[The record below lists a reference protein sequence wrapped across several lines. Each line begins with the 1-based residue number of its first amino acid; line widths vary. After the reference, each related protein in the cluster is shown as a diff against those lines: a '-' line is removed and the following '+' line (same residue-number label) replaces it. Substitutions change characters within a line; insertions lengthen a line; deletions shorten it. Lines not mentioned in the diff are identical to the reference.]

1 MEQPL
6 WMWLVLSV
14 GVCVAQGAPE
24 PPCPLRGEEAC
35 YQVVQRLAGFQE
47 AHQWC
52 ERHQA
57 RLLHAWDHRTQELL
71 QGHLELRTSI
81 WIDSGAQ
88 APHEHGHHRHHHG
101 GLPHGCKAL
110 LRTEHGFLAT
120 TEACSQK
127 LFFVCESDLPN
138 RIRRD
143 MVTSAH
149 PVSPGGQGRPTPLCK
164 VSQVLLEHRPAT
176 GRGGGLVGL
185 TVSQLGWA
193 NVQKPLRCSLVR
205 GAGSKGERVAV
216 APHTS
221 PPSSFCQRSSCR
233 QLTCWRNRAETT
245 PSLPGTS
252 RPPATDPPRP
262 SRAETL
268 SSIPTPAR
276 PTHPAPGTQPLRGTQ
291 PGRSTAWDEPLDH
304 QLGTSTRSQSDTPE
318 STPGLPSEIGT
329 QVDGHLGSE
338 SEPPSTNASPPGPG
352 SSPRA
357 APTDQSAAGST
368 TERPT
373 PSPPPPWASFTF
385 RTQEGLPPEASR
397 QMLEETLSDFNRAV
411 QTSQEGPQGLE
422 EAAERLKLLTSTPA
436 LLSKD
441 AQASATHSL
450 LSLSSRLPTVPPGL
464 LAAGTARPSS
474 EATAAASQALFGCF
488 SNLLQA
494 MNESSGEQQ
503 QEPAALEETLS
514 ALPLIQRGLLLGRS
528 SVSAVSPMLSTSLS
542 RCSAP
547 SLPLSSFHLHLPK
560 AMSVTFPSASA
571 LAPVLGKHR
580 KVLVQVACF
589 AFNPFRQL
597 DGKRMKS
604 VANVALA
611 AHPEEPLPVQNLTE
625 EIEIALEGD
634 AEMGEPSRVSLN
646 ASARMLDIVVN
657 VTSLED
663 ALLVSVRP
671 NAPLQIT
678 VRLSAHPDGSHEL
691 LNTTLP
697 RAEWQQDGA
706 YVWVIPPENFR
717 HGLGTYYFSAGMP
730 SQVHANVTL
739 SVDVISAGCYYW
751 ARQHQAWRTDGC
763 RVGPQSTL
771 NRTQCLCSHLS
782 FFGRVVIILPHIIR
796 LQHMGL
802 LLSRVGQNPTGL
814 ALLGSLLLAYGAAFL
829 WARWKQRADVGKVRV
844 TILAEND
851 PTACHLYLV
860 QVFTGYRRGAS
871 TSAQV
876 ILTLY
881 GTEGRS
887 RPRLLGHPQAPSF
900 ERGGMDAFLLTTRR
914 SLGNLHAVR
923 LWHDNAGSHP
933 SWFVC
938 QVVVH
943 DLHTGK
949 RWYFLCDSWLAS
961 DMDDGQV
968 DKVFVIA
975 SEKERLSFRH
985 LFWEGLVQKVTQEHL
1000 WLSVVTC
1007 SPWSPF
1013 SRIQRLSCCLALLL
1027 CSMLINI
1034 MFWKEPQED
1043 NQQTE
1048 APFMVTWQELVV
1060 SVEATLLLLPLQ
1072 LLIVHIF
1079 QMVHAPVPEPSP
1091 ATAKPWQPGLLP
1103 KSVTSLT
1110 HVHQELMETLGFL
1123 YKNRLC
1129 QHRDVDGFP
1138 NSRQNV
1144 PELVAFL
1151 CDLVSSHLQHSEDP
1165 EAPVQE
1171 RSCNLHSYLCHV
1183 VKDLEAQLRRLDWD
1197 TLPRPYDHLH
1207 AADQLHKLWQ
1217 NLEQQQQRQ
1226 QPSPHPSAEETW
1238 PHRCCCCC
1246 FCPPRASPRQR
1257 SLAVE
1262 GPAQGPPPPLF
1273 CRPLPRRFGIICWAV
1288 LGTLSLIA
1296 GFFTLLYSLRMD
1308 RNQAGHWAVT
1318 ILLSTLQN
1326 VFLMQPLKVLALTGV
1341 FSLMRKET
1349 WEDKGVEQ
1357 QLRHMVCLLTEKHLR
1372 PESPGWGAWAGPL
1385 HRPPPLQPSAR
1396 PTERALKEKKLFLA
1410 VREIAVQLAFLAVLM
1425 VLSYTERGVNE
1436 FYLSDTLQKSFAY
1449 ELDSVA
1455 TPEDLYSW
1463 AGDTLLPAVYRDAQ
1477 GEAPKRRWESRSAH
1491 LRWLPSLKSFC
1502 LAAKLTFPFLPS
1514 EMAMDGNAFLVGSVR
1529 LRQIRTAAVAPPK
1542 PGPFVLLDPDEGK
1555 ETAPSWGPSSRRGG
1569 AHETVWVYQSE
1580 TTLQEYPI
1588 WGKMGLYPGSG
1599 YVADLGTNA
1608 SHAARVLRY
1617 LERNKWLDRHTQA
1630 IFVEFVVY
1638 NVNVNLFCVVTLILE
1653 NNGLGALLNKV
1664 DLQILHLYP
1673 NVNTIIPM
1681 ACAHIA
1687 FLLFLLYYLLAQ
1699 GQRLVRQRL
1708 GYFRSKGN
1716 LLDAGAVL
1724 IGVAIVGLYVK
1735 RTLLAES
1742 ILRQHRQNRH
1752 QFISFY
1758 GMAEVDSALTY
1769 LIAFL
1774 LALTTV
1780 KLWNL
1785 LRLSPRMYLITQT
1798 LQKAWDEVMGFLLVL
1813 LVLLAG
1819 YSIVCNLLFG
1829 WSIYDYKTFFDSAV
1843 TIVGLLIGI
1852 FDYEEV
1858 IALDPVLGSILISTS
1873 IISMVFVIINLFVSV
1888 LLTVFGREMKAAK
1901 ASKEESMMQLIQL
1914 KLSLLLGIKQ
1924 RAQQAEAPG
1933 PGEGQAASCGIPP
1946 PVK

>member
-1 MEQPL
+1 MELPL

-24 PPCPLRGEEAC
+24 PLCPLRGEEAC
-35 YQVVQRLAGFQE
+35 YQVVQRLASFQE

-52 ERHQA
+52 ERQQA
-57 RLLHAWDHRTQELL
+57 RLLRSWDHRTQELL

-110 LRTEHGFLAT
+110 LRTGDGFLAT

-127 LFFVCESDLPN
+127 LFFVCES
-138 RIRRD
+138 
-143 MVTSAH
+143 
-149 PVSPGGQGRPTPLCK
+149 
-164 VSQVLLEHRPAT
+164 
-176 GRGGGLVGL
+176 
-185 TVSQLGWA
+185 
-193 NVQKPLRCSLVR
+193 
-205 GAGSKGERVAV
+205 
-216 APHTS
+216 
-221 PPSSFCQRSSCR
+221 
-233 QLTCWRNRAETT
+233 
-245 PSLPGTS
+245 
-252 RPPATDPPRP
+252 ATDPPRP
-262 SRAETL
+262 SGAETL
-268 SSIPTPAR
+268 SSTPTPAPPTR
-276 PTHPAPGTQPLRGTQ
+276 PTPGTQPLRGTQ
-291 PGRSTAWDEPLDH
+291 PGPSTAREEPLDH
-304 QLGTSTRSQSDTPE
+304 QLGTSTLGRSDTPE
-318 STPGLPSEIGT
+318 STPGVPSELST
-329 QVDGHLGSE
+329 QVDGRLGSE

-385 RTQEGLPPEASR
+385 RPQEGLPPEASR

-450 LSLSSRLPTVPPGL
+450 LSLSSRLRTVPPGL
-464 LAAGTARPSS
+464 LAADTARPSS

-611 AHPEEPLPVQNLTE
+611 AHLEEPLPVQNLTE

-634 AEMGEPSRVSLN
+634 TEMGEPSRVSLN

-717 HGLGTYYFSAGMP
+717 HGLGTYYFSAEMP

-923 LWHDNAGSHP
+923 LWHDNAGPHP

-938 QVVVH
+938 RVVVH

-1013 SRIQRLSCCLALLL
+1013 SRIQRLSCCLAVLL

-1091 ATAKPWQPGLLP
+1091 ATVKPWQPGLLP

-1165 EAPVQE
+1165 EAPLQE

-1238 PHRCCCCC
+1238 
-1246 FCPPRASPRQR
+1246 
-1257 SLAVE
+1257 
-1262 GPAQGPPPPLF
+1262 
-1273 CRPLPRRFGIICWAV
+1273 RFGIICWAV

-1357 QLRHMVCLLTEKHLR
+1357 QLRHVVCLLTEKHLR

-1455 TPEDLYSW
+1455 TPQDLYGW

-1477 GEAPKRRWESRSAH
+1477 
-1491 LRWLPSLKSFC
+1491 
-1502 LAAKLTFPFLPS
+1502 

-1608 SHAARVLRY
+1608 SHAARVLCY

-1699 GQRLVRQRL
+1699 GQRLARQRL

>member
-1 MEQPL
+1 MELPL

-35 YQVVQRLAGFQE
+35 YQVVQRLASFQE

-71 QGHLELRTSI
+71 RGHLELRTSI

-110 LRTEHGFLAT
+110 LRTGDGFLAT
-120 TEACSQK
+120 MEACSQK

-149 PVSPGGQGRPTPLCK
+149 P
-164 VSQVLLEHRPAT
+164 
-176 GRGGGLVGL
+176 
-185 TVSQLGWA
+185 
-193 NVQKPLRCSLVR
+193 
-205 GAGSKGERVAV
+205 
-216 APHTS
+216 
-221 PPSSFCQRSSCR
+221 RSSCR

-262 SRAETL
+262 SGAETL
-268 SSIPTPAR
+268 SSIPRLAPPTR
-276 PTHPAPGTQPLRGTQ
+276 PTPGTQPLRGTQ
-291 PGRSTAWDEPLDH
+291 PGPSTARDEPLDH
-304 QLGTSTRSQSDTPE
+304 QLGTSTLGRSDTPE

-338 SEPPSTNASPPGPG
+338 SEPPSTNTSPPGPG

-385 RTQEGLPPEASR
+385 RPQEGLPPEASR

-450 LSLSSRLPTVPPGL
+450 LSLSSRLRTVPSGR
-464 LAAGTARPSS
+464 LAADTARPSS

-528 SVSAVSPMLSTSLS
+528 SVSAVSPMLSTNLS
-542 RCSAP
+542 RCSTS

-597 DGKRMKS
+597 DGKQMKS

-697 RAEWQQDGA
+697 RAEWQQGEDEKEGRKGATREGAGDWNHGKGVPGSAVSWLEDGA

-717 HGLGTYYFSAGMP
+717 HGLGTYYFSAEMP

-881 GTEGRS
+881 GAEGRS

-938 QVVVH
+938 RVVVH

-1091 ATAKPWQPGLLP
+1091 ATVKPWQPGLLP

-1110 HVHQELMETLGFL
+1110 HVRQELMETLGFL

-1165 EAPVQE
+1165 EAPLQE

-1226 QPSPHPSAEETW
+1226 QPAPHPSAEEMW

-1246 FCPPRASPRQR
+1246 FCPPRASPQQR

-1288 LGTLSLIA
+1288 LATLSLIA

-1308 RNQAGHWAVT
+1308 RDQAGHWAVT

-1357 QLRHMVCLLTEKHLR
+1357 QLRQVVCLLTEKHLR

-1385 HRPPPLQPSAR
+1385 HRPPPLQPSTR

-1455 TPEDLYSW
+1455 TPQDLYGW

-1477 GEAPKRRWESRSAH
+1477 GEAPKRTWESRSAH
-1491 LRWLPSLKSFC
+1491 LRWLPSLKSFR

-1514 EMAMDGNAFLVGSVR
+1514 QKWPWMEMLSSWAAIQLPLPWPEALQRHPSEVGNRANL
-1529 LRQIRTAAVAPPK
+1529 
-1542 PGPFVLLDPDEGK
+1542 
-1555 ETAPSWGPSSRRGG
+1555 PSCP
-1569 AHETVWVYQSE
+1569 
-1580 TTLQEYPI
+1580 
-1588 WGKMGLYPGSG
+1588 
-1599 YVADLGTNA
+1599 A
-1608 SHAARVLRY
+1608 SRVLRY

-1699 GQRLVRQRL
+1699 GQRLARQRL